1 MLYLDTMKQIFLYIL
16 SAVLL
21 LSGCARNPVTGD
33 RELRIISENQERQIG
48 KEAYMAATQAQG
60 GHYIIDPQLNEY
72 VSRVGHKVA
81 AVSDRPTL
89 EYEFVIINDSIP
101 NAWALPGG
109 KIAINRGLLVELSS
123 EAELAAV
130 LGHEIVHAAAR
141 HGAKGIERGM
151 LLQGGV
157 MAVGIASQKTGY
169 SDVLLDSASAAAALV
184 MSKYSRH
191 QELESDHYGMIYM
204 AKAGYNPDAAI
215 RLQELFLR
223 LSKGNNNWLGGL
235 FASHPPSEE
244 RIAANKITAQTLT
257 CETEW
262 FEGREEY
269 QAAIKT
275 LLSQKQAYEYHKK
288 GEKALKKKSHSTAEN
303 YANQAIESLDNE
315 ALFWNLKG
323 KVLLAQKHSKD
334 ALTAFNKAID
344 LNPNFFESYLKRAEC
359 KKLLGDTAGAKS
371 DAQKSIQLLPTGEAH
386 EILGRI
392 ALQNR
397 DKKRAMYHLQIASQ
411 ANSPAG
417 YRAKKLLQAL

>member
-1 MLYLDTMKQIFLYIL
+1 MKKII
-16 SAVLL
+16 LL
-21 LSGCARNPVTGD
+21 LLLFSSCARNPVTGE
-33 RELRIISENQERQIG
+33 REIRIVSENQERTIG
-48 KEAYMAATQAQG
+48 KEAYFAATQAQG
-60 GHYIIDPQLNEY
+60 GHYIIDPELTSY

-89 EYEFVIINDSIP
+89 DYEFVIINDSTP

-151 LLQGGV
+151 LLQGGI

-191 QELESDHYGMIYM
+191 QELESDKYGMLYM
-204 AKAGYNPDAAI
+204 ARAGYNPDAAI

-223 LSKGNNNWLGGL
+223 LSKGNSNWLEGL
-235 FASHPPSEE
+235 FASHPPSQE
-244 RIAANKITAQTLT
+244 RIEANKLTAATLT

-262 FEGREEY
+262 FEGKDEY

-275 LLSQKQAYEYHKK
+275 LLEQNQAYKYYTK
-288 GEKALKKKSHSTAEN
+288 GSKALKKKAHSSAEN
-303 YANQAIESLDNE
+303 YANQAIQALDSE
-315 ALFWNLKG
+315 ALFWGLKG
-323 KVLLAQKHSKD
+323 KVLLAQREPKE
-334 ALTAFNKAID
+334 ALNAFTEAIER
-344 LNPNFFESYLKRAEC
+344 NPNFFEFYLKRAEC
-359 KKLLGDTAGAKS
+359 KKMLGDDKGAKS
-371 DAQKSIQLLPTGEAH
+371 DAQKSIELLPTGEAH
-386 EILGRI
+386 ELLGRV
-392 ALQNR
+392 ALKYR
-397 DKKRAMYHLQIASQ
+397 DFKRARYHLQVASH

-417 YRAKKLLQAL
+417 ERARYLLGKIS